1 MRLWSLHP
9 ALLDRAG
16 LGALWREGLLA
27 QAVLAGRTRGYR
39 NHPQLERFRTAG
51 DPRGAIVAYLH
62 EVRREAC
69 RRGYAYD
76 AARIDEVAPDL
87 APLAV
92 TSGQVAYELEH
103 LRAKLARR
111 SPADAARLPAAE
123 PPVHPLFVVVS
134 GPVEAWERPDPVH

>member
-9 ALLDRAG
+9 SLLDRAG

-39 NHPQLERFRTAG
+39 HHPQLERFRATA
-51 DPRGAIVAYLH
+51 DPRAAVVAYLH
-62 EVRREAC
+62 EVHTDAV

-76 AARIDEVAPDL
+76 PARIDAAEPFTEALEV
-87 APLAV
+87 
-92 TSGQVAYELEH
+92 TTGQLAYELEH

-111 SPADAARLPAAE
+111 SPQDLVRLPPAD
-123 PPVHPLFVVVS
+123 PPVHPLFVVVP
-134 GPVEAWERPDPVH
+134 GPIAPWERPS